1 MFSLLPALVAVYF
14 LFAGYYV
21 YSQHNRLDRS
31 HIAFLILCVTTF
43 VWQSTW
49 AVLFQVNDPELSSLL
64 VNLGYLLIIFLP
76 TSLYQLLVEISQST
90 DERRY
95 VYLSYALSS
104 VLAITLLTTDLFV
117 TGYYEYYWGHYPKAG
132 PLHPIHVL
140 QTTVVVMRGLFL
152 TFKRE
157 KVADEPQ
164 RSILRCCKISV
175 FVYFLAAVDY
185 LCNYGFEFYPP
196 GIIFVATSLT
206 IIGYAMVRKDLFDI
220 RVVISRTA
228 AQIIVGGLIAL
239 CFVIINGF
247 QSLSLTVMVI
257 SNTFVAL
264 IWAKYA
270 DRMCKA
276 LQTATEKKWISDWY
290 DLDDILNKLTE
301 NLYGLLEKKA
311 IIQEVANILKQS
323 MAVKDVHI
331 LVRNNHGFSTLGDD
345 HYFEKK
351 YDKIIS
357 FLSNQSGESFLFR
370 QILPSINEQG
380 VVMVLRSSQRI
391 EGIILLQSRLSNNP
405 YTSADN
411 KLLTTIS
418 RQINV
423 FLDRANAYE
432 LKIKAVKSLAG
443 TIAHEMRNPLSQI
456 YGSLYM
462 IEQQLPQLSHNEY
475 VKGAHQVIQN
485 GLQVIDITMDAINE
499 KPINKEN
506 FKIISAQNL
515 VADVLREYAY
525 KDDMHK
531 DKVSAREGDF
541 SFLADAVLVKYV
553 LFNLIG
559 NALYY
564 VKTLPDSEIVISL
577 CSESHQIE
585 VRDTGPGIEPEAI
598 PKLFDGFYTSGKQ
611 GGTGLG
617 LAYCKRTMKALGGDI
632 RCESELGE
640 YTAFVLTFPK
650 ASTELKTVA
659 LSL

>member
-31 HIAFLILCVTTF
+31 HIAFLILCITTF

-152 TFKRE
+152 TLKHE
-157 KVADEPQ
+157 KIADEPQ
-164 RSILRCCKISV
+164 KSILRCCKISV

-185 LCNYGFEFYPP
+185 LCNYGLELYPP

-206 IIGYAMVRKDLFDI
+206 IIGYAMVKKDLFDI

-239 CFVIINGF
+239 CFVTVNGI
-247 QSLSLTVMVI
+247 QSLSPTALVI
-257 SNTFVAL
+257 ANTLIAL
-264 IWAKYA
+264 IWSKYA
-270 DRMCKA
+270 ERMCKA

-290 DLDDILNKLTE
+290 DVHEILNKLTE
-301 NLYGLLEKKA
+301 NLYSLLEKKA
-311 IIQEVANILKQS
+311 IITEVANTLKQS
-323 MAVKDVHI
+323 MAIKDIHI
-331 LVRNNHGFSTLGDD
+331 LVRNSHGFTTLGND
-345 HYFEKK
+345 HYFDRE
-351 YDKIIS
+351 YDSIIS

-370 QILPSINEQG
+370 EILPRINEQG
-380 VVMVLRSSQRI
+380 VVLVLRSSQRI
-391 EGIILLQSRLSNNP
+391 EGIILLQGRLSENP

-418 RQINV
+418 RQVNV
-423 FLDRANAYE
+423 FLDRANTHE

-456 YGSLYM
+456 YGSLHL
-462 IEQQLPQLSHNEY
+462 IEQQLPQLSQNEY

-485 GLQVIDITMDAINE
+485 GLQVIDTTMDAINE

-506 FKIISAQNL
+506 FRTISAQDL
-515 VADVLREYAY
+515 VANVLREYAY
-525 KDDMHK
+525 SDDRQR
-531 DKVSAREGDF
+531 DKVSARGKDF
-541 SFLADAVLVKYV
+541 SLLADPVALKYV
-553 LFNLIG
+553 LYNLIG

-564 VKTLPDSEIVISL
+564 VKTLSRAEIVISL
-577 CSESHQIE
+577 LPNTRQIK
-585 VRDTGPGIEPEAI
+585 VRDTGPGITPEAI
-598 PKLFDGFYTSGKQ
+598 TKLFDGFYTSGKQ

-617 LAYCKRTMKALGGDI
+617 LCYCKRTMQALGGDI
-632 RCESELGE
+632 YCESELGK
-640 YTAFVLTFPK
+640 YTVFTLCFPELVPK
-650 ASTELKTVA
+650 KTEIVGL
-659 LSL
+659 